1 MNFRTDLAL
10 ERREYIKEKEI
21 DGIISNEETI
31 MGTKITTITVVN
43 ENGEKILGKPAGK
56 YITIEAGSF
65 LKNPDLSDD
74 IIEVLAGQISAL
86 IPKKGS
92 VLVVGLGNESITP
105 DALGPK
111 CVSMLLATRHISGEF
126 AKSIGLDNLR
136 SAAGISPGVLG
147 KTGIETAE
155 IIEAVVRKINPA
167 AVIAIDAL
175 ASRRLARLGNTVQMT
190 DSGIS
195 PGSGVGN
202 KRSSINEKTLSVP
215 VVAIGV
221 PTVVDGATMA
231 LDLLE
236 EHGIDTE
243 KFENDS
249 SFKSE
254 GNVMVTPKEIDL
266 VIERAAQLIAMGIN
280 RALQPDIPTEDIIKL
295 IM

>member
-21 DGIISNEETI
+21 DGIICREETVS
-31 MGTKITTITVVN
+31 GTKITTISVIN
-43 ENGEKILGKPAGK
+43 ENGEKTLGKPKGK
-56 YITIEAGSF
+56 YITIEANSF
-65 LKNPDLSDD
+65 LKNPDLSDN
-74 IIEVLAGQISAL
+74 IIEVLADQISSL
-86 IPKKGS
+86 IPKEGS

-111 CVSMLLATRHISGEF
+111 CVSLLLATRHISGEF
-126 AKSIGLDNLR
+126 ARSIGLDDLR

-155 IIEAVVRKINPA
+155 IIEAVADKINPS

-175 ASRRLARLGNTVQMT
+175 ASRRLSRLGNTVQMT

-202 KRSSINEKTLSVP
+202 KRSSINEQTLRVP
-215 VVAIGV
+215 VIAIGV

-236 EHGIDTE
+236 DHGVDTKE
-243 KFENDS
+243 LENDE
-249 SFKSE
+249 SFKKE
-254 GNVMVTPKEIDL
+254 GMVMVTPKEIDL
-266 VIERAAQLIAMGIN
+266 VIDRAAQLIAMGIN
-280 RALQPDIPTEDIIKL
+280 RALQRQLPTEDIMKL